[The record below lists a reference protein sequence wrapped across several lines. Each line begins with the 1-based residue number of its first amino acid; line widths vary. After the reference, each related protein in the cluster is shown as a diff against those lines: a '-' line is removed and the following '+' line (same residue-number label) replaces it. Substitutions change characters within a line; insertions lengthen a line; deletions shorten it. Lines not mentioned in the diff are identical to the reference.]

1 MTVLGDL
8 LHLIGRYG
16 NLAVFAAL
24 VASTSRMPW
33 GMFAPYNVLGGT
45 VWASAVVSLG
55 YFLWASISLV
65 EHWGGR
71 ASLTHR
77 ACPRLAVALGVPEGH
92 ARMRTRRS
100 ARPRR
105 PAVVKSVQGRP
116 CAGDSR
122 VGRT

>member
-1 MTVLGDL
+1 VTVLGDL

-16 NLAVFAAL
+16 YLAVFAAL
-24 VASTSRMPW
+24 VAGTSRMPW
-33 GMFAPYNVLGGT
+33 GTFAPYNVLGGT

-65 EHWGGR
+65 EHWVGR
-71 ASLTHR
+71 ASRTNST
-77 ACPRLAVALGVPEGH
+77 CPRLAVALRIPGDH
-92 ARMRTRRS
+92 ARMRTTRS

-105 PAVVKSVQGRP
+105 TAVVKGVHDRG